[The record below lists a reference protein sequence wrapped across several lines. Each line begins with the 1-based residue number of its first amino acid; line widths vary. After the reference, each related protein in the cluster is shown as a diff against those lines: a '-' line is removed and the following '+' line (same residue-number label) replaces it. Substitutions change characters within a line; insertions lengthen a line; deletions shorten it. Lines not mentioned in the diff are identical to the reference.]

1 LPRAEQQR
9 GSWEEL
15 ELRSSLSSSS
25 SSFLNNFYYYHA
37 LVLFSVNCLNI
48 VIILVLVLAALGMT
62 TPLLLLLA
70 AQTASA
76 QQQQQPPSP
85 IMLEALS
92 DQGTFR
98 VEMAWTPADI
108 GADNT
113 FGIRFIEPE
122 TNIELEDIRYDILL
136 SSGDNTAQQL
146 HRVDQ
151 ASLQQKFRFE
161 EPGTYR
167 IMINDIDGLDETV
180 TIPIEVT
187 PEFPAGA
194 AALTAATTIGA
205 AILFF
210 AARRSNNNNLF
221 RL

>member
-1 LPRAEQQR
+1 
-9 GSWEEL
+9 
-15 ELRSSLSSSS
+15 
-25 SSFLNNFYYYHA
+25 
-37 LVLFSVNCLNI
+37 LNI
-48 VIILVLVLAALGMT
+48 VIIPVLVLAALGMMT
-62 TPLLLLLA
+62 TPLLA
-70 AQTASA
+70 AQIASA
-76 QQQQQPPSP
+76 QQQQQQPPPP

-92 DQGTFR
+92 NQGTFR

-136 SSGDNTAQQL
+136 SRGDNTVQQL
-146 HRVDQ
+146 RRVDQ
-151 ASLQQKFRFE
+151 TSLQQKFRFE

-167 IMINDIDGLDETV
+167 IMINHIDGLDETV

-194 AALTAATTIGA
+194 AALTAAMTIGS
-205 AILFF
+205 AILLLFF
-210 AARRSNNNNLF
+210 AAKRNSNNNLF

>member
-1 LPRAEQQR
+1 
-9 GSWEEL
+9 
-15 ELRSSLSSSS
+15 
-25 SSFLNNFYYYHA
+25 
-37 LVLFSVNCLNI
+37 LNI
-48 VIILVLVLAALGMT
+48 VIILLLVLAALGMT
-62 TPLLLLLA
+62 TTLMLA

-76 QQQQQPPSP
+76 QQQPQPPP

-98 VEMAWTPADI
+98 VEVAWTSANI

-113 FGIRFIEPE
+113 FGIHFIEPE

-136 SSGDNTAQQL
+136 FSGDNTVQQL
-146 HRVDQ
+146 RRMDQ
-151 ASLQQKFRFE
+151 TSLQQKFRFE

-167 IMINDIDGLDETV
+167 IMINDIDGLDESV
-180 TIPIEVT
+180 TIPIKVT

-194 AALTAATTIGA
+194 AGLTAATTIGS

-210 AARRSNNNNLF
+210 AAKRNSNNNLF
-221 RL
+221 KL

>member
-1 LPRAEQQR
+1 
-9 GSWEEL
+9 
-15 ELRSSLSSSS
+15 
-25 SSFLNNFYYYHA
+25 LNNFYYYHA

-62 TPLLLLLA
+62 TTLLLA

-76 QQQQQPPSP
+76 QQQQQPPP

-136 SSGDNTAQQL
+136 FRGDDTVQQL
-146 HRVDQ
+146 RRVDQ
-151 ASLQQKFRFE
+151 TSLQQKFRFE
-161 EPGTYR
+161 EPGPYR
-167 IMINDIDGLDETV
+167 IMINDVDSLDENV

-194 AALTAATTIGA
+194 AALAAAMTIGA

-210 AARRSNNNNLF
+210 AARRSNNNLF

>member
-1 LPRAEQQR
+1 
-9 GSWEEL
+9 
-15 ELRSSLSSSS
+15 LSSELPIFF
-25 SSFLNNFYYYHA
+25 FLNNFYYYHV
-37 LVLFSVNCLNI
+37 LMLFSVNCLNI
-48 VIILVLVLAALGMT
+48 VILVLVLAALGMT
-62 TPLLLLLA
+62 TPLLLA

-76 QQQQQPPSP
+76 QQQP

-98 VEMAWTPADI
+98 VEVAWTPADI

-136 SSGDNTAQQL
+136 FRGDDTVQQL
-146 HRVDQ
+146 RRVDQ
-151 ASLQQKFRFE
+151 TSLQQKFRFE
-161 EPGTYR
+161 EPGPYG

-210 AARRSNNNNLF
+210 AAKRNNNNLF

>member
-1 LPRAEQQR
+1 M
-9 GSWEEL
+9 
-15 ELRSSLSSSS
+15 
-25 SSFLNNFYYYHA
+25 
-37 LVLFSVNCLNI
+37 NI

-62 TPLLLLLA
+62 TTLLLA

-76 QQQQQPPSP
+76 QQQQPPP

-98 VEMAWTPADI
+98 VEVAWTPADI

-136 SSGDNTAQQL
+136 FRGDNTVQQL
-146 HRVDQ
+146 RRIDQ
-151 ASLQQKFRFE
+151 TSLQQKFRFE

-167 IMINDIDGLDETV
+167 IMINDIDGLDESV

-194 AALTAATTIGA
+194 AGLTAATTIGS

-210 AARRSNNNNLF
+210 AAKRNSNNNLF

>member
-1 LPRAEQQR
+1 
-9 GSWEEL
+9 
-15 ELRSSLSSSS
+15 
-25 SSFLNNFYYYHA
+25 LNNFYYYHA
-37 LVLFSVNCLNI
+37 LLLFSVNCLNI

-62 TPLLLLLA
+62 TTTLLLA
-70 AQTASA
+70 AQTAIA
-76 QQQQQPPSP
+76 QQQPPPPP

-98 VEMAWTPADI
+98 VEVAWTSADI

-136 SSGDNTAQQL
+136 FRGDNTVQQL
-146 HRVDQ
+146 HRIDQ
-151 ASLQQKFRFE
+151 TSLQQKFRFE

-187 PEFPAGA
+187 PEFPAGG
-194 AALTAATTIGA
+194 AALTAATTIGS

-210 AARRSNNNNLF
+210 AAKRSNNNNLF

>member
-1 LPRAEQQR
+1 
-9 GSWEEL
+9 
-15 ELRSSLSSSS
+15 
-25 SSFLNNFYYYHA
+25 LNNFYYYHA
-37 LVLFSVNCLNI
+37 LLLFSVNCLNI

-62 TPLLLLLA
+62 TTTPLA

-76 QQQQQPPSP
+76 QQQQEQQPPP

-98 VEMAWTPADI
+98 VEVAWTPADI

-136 SSGDNTAQQL
+136 FRGDNTVQQL
-146 HRVDQ
+146 RMVDQ
-151 ASLQQKFRFE
+151 TSLQQKFRFE

-187 PEFPAGA
+187 PEFSAGA
-194 AALTAATTIGA
+194 AALTAATTIGS
-205 AILFF
+205 AILLFF
-210 AARRSNNNNLF
+210 AAKRNSNNNLF

>member
-1 LPRAEQQR
+1 M
-9 GSWEEL
+9 
-15 ELRSSLSSSS
+15 
-25 SSFLNNFYYYHA
+25 
-37 LVLFSVNCLNI
+37 NI

-62 TPLLLLLA
+62 TTLLLA

-76 QQQQQPPSP
+76 QQQPQPPP

-98 VEMAWTPADI
+98 VEVAWTSADI

-136 SSGDNTAQQL
+136 FRGDNTVQQL
-146 HRVDQ
+146 HRIDQ
-151 ASLQQKFRFE
+151 TSLQQKFRFE

-187 PEFPAGA
+187 PEFPAGG
-194 AALTAATTIGA
+194 AALTAATTIGS
-205 AILFF
+205 AILLFF
-210 AARRSNNNNLF
+210 AAKRSNNNNLF

>member
-1 LPRAEQQR
+1 
-9 GSWEEL
+9 
-15 ELRSSLSSSS
+15 
-25 SSFLNNFYYYHA
+25 
-37 LVLFSVNCLNI
+37 VLFSVNCLNI
-48 VIILVLVLAALGMT
+48 VVLVLVLAALGMAT
-62 TPLLLLLA
+62 TPLLA

-76 QQQQQPPSP
+76 QQQQPPP
-85 IMLEALS
+85 IMLEAMS

-98 VEMAWTPADI
+98 VEVVWTPADI
-108 GADNT
+108 GVDNT

-136 SSGDNTAQQL
+136 FRGDDTVQQL
-146 HRVDQ
+146 RRVDQ

-167 IMINDIDGLDETV
+167 IMINDIDRLDETV

-194 AALTAATTIGA
+194 AALAAAMTISA

-210 AARRSNNNNLF
+210 AARRNSNNLF

>member
-1 LPRAEQQR
+1 LPKAEQQR
-9 GSWEEL
+9 GSWKEL
-15 ELRSSLSSSS
+15 ELRSSLSSS

-62 TPLLLLLA
+62 TPLLLLA

-76 QQQQQPPSP
+76 QQQQPPP

-108 GADNT
+108 GAGNT
-113 FGIRFIEPE
+113 FSIRFIEPE

-136 SSGDNTAQQL
+136 SRGDNTVQQL
-146 HRVDQ
+146 RKVDQ
-151 ASLQQKFRFE
+151 TSLQQKFRFE

-167 IMINDIDGLDETV
+167 IMINDIDGLTK
-180 TIPIEVT
+180 
-187 PEFPAGA
+187 
-194 AALTAATTIGA
+194 L
-205 AILFF
+205 
-210 AARRSNNNNLF
+210 
-221 RL
+221 

>member
-1 LPRAEQQR
+1 M
-9 GSWEEL
+9 
-15 ELRSSLSSSS
+15 
-25 SSFLNNFYYYHA
+25 
-37 LVLFSVNCLNI
+37 NI
-48 VIILVLVLAALGMT
+48 VIIPVLVLAALGIT
-62 TPLLLLLA
+62 TTLLLA

-76 QQQQQPPSP
+76 QQQQQQPPPP

-92 DQGTFR
+92 NQGTFR

-136 SSGDNTAQQL
+136 SRGDNTVQQL
-146 HRVDQ
+146 RRVDQ
-151 ASLQQKFRFE
+151 TSLQQKFRFE

-167 IMINDIDGLDETV
+167 IMINHIDGLDETV

-194 AALTAATTIGA
+194 AALTAAMTIGS
-205 AILFF
+205 AILLLFF
-210 AARRSNNNNLF
+210 AAKRNSNNNLF

>member
-1 LPRAEQQR
+1 
-9 GSWEEL
+9 
-15 ELRSSLSSSS
+15 
-25 SSFLNNFYYYHA
+25 
-37 LVLFSVNCLNI
+37 LNI

-62 TPLLLLLA
+62 TTTLLLA

-76 QQQQQPPSP
+76 QRQQPPP

-98 VEMAWTPADI
+98 VEVAWTPADI

-136 SSGDNTAQQL
+136 FRGDNTVQQL
-146 HRVDQ
+146 RRIDQ
-151 ASLQQKFRFE
+151 TSLQQKFRFE
-161 EPGTYR
+161 ESGMYR

-180 TIPIEVT
+180 TIPIKVT

-194 AALTAATTIGA
+194 AALTAATTIGS

-210 AARRSNNNNLF
+210 AAKRSNNNNLF

>member
-1 LPRAEQQR
+1 M
-9 GSWEEL
+9 
-15 ELRSSLSSSS
+15 
-25 SSFLNNFYYYHA
+25 
-37 LVLFSVNCLNI
+37 
-48 VIILVLVLAALGMT
+48 LAALGMT
-62 TPLLLLLA
+62 TTTLLLA

-76 QQQQQPPSP
+76 QQQPPP

-98 VEMAWTPADI
+98 VEVAWTSADI

-136 SSGDNTAQQL
+136 FRGDNTVQQL
-146 HRVDQ
+146 RRIDQ
-151 ASLQQKFRFE
+151 TSLQQKFRFE
-161 EPGTYR
+161 EPGMYR

-180 TIPIEVT
+180 TIPIKVT

-194 AALTAATTIGA
+194 AALTAATTIGS

-210 AARRSNNNNLF
+210 AAKRNSNNNLF

>member
-1 LPRAEQQR
+1 M
-9 GSWEEL
+9 
-15 ELRSSLSSSS
+15 
-25 SSFLNNFYYYHA
+25 
-37 LVLFSVNCLNI
+37 NI
-48 VIILVLVLAALGMT
+48 VIIPVLVLAALGMMT
-62 TPLLLLLA
+62 TPLLA
-70 AQTASA
+70 AQIASA
-76 QQQQQPPSP
+76 QQQQQQPPPP

-92 DQGTFR
+92 NQGTFR

-136 SSGDNTAQQL
+136 FRGDNTVQQL
-146 HRVDQ
+146 RRVDQ
-151 ASLQQKFRFE
+151 TSLQQKFRFE

-194 AALTAATTIGA
+194 AALTAATTIGS
-205 AILFF
+205 AISLLFF
-210 AARRSNNNNLF
+210 AAKRNSNNNLF

>member
-1 LPRAEQQR
+1 M
-9 GSWEEL
+9 
-15 ELRSSLSSSS
+15 
-25 SSFLNNFYYYHA
+25 
-37 LVLFSVNCLNI
+37 NI
-48 VIILVLVLAALGMT
+48 VIIPVLVLAALGMMT
-62 TPLLLLLA
+62 TPLLA
-70 AQTASA
+70 AQIASA
-76 QQQQQPPSP
+76 QQQQQQPPPP

-92 DQGTFR
+92 NQGTFR

-136 SSGDNTAQQL
+136 SRGDNTVQQL
-146 HRVDQ
+146 RRVDQ
-151 ASLQQKFRFE
+151 TSLQQKFRFE

-167 IMINDIDGLDETV
+167 IMINHIDGLDETV

-194 AALTAATTIGA
+194 AALTAAMTIGS
-205 AILFF
+205 AILLLFF
-210 AARRSNNNNLF
+210 AAKRNSNNNLF

>member
-1 LPRAEQQR
+1 
-9 GSWEEL
+9 
-15 ELRSSLSSSS
+15 
-25 SSFLNNFYYYHA
+25 
-37 LVLFSVNCLNI
+37 LNI

-62 TPLLLLLA
+62 TTTLLLA

-76 QQQQQPPSP
+76 QRQQPPP

-98 VEMAWTPADI
+98 VEVAWTPADI

-136 SSGDNTAQQL
+136 FRGDNTVQQL
-146 HRVDQ
+146 RRIDQ
-151 ASLQQKFRFE
+151 TSLQQKFRFE
-161 EPGTYR
+161 EPGMYR

-180 TIPIEVT
+180 TIPIKVT

-194 AALTAATTIGA
+194 AALTAATTIGS

-210 AARRSNNNNLF
+210 AAKRSNNNNLF

>member
-1 LPRAEQQR
+1 M
-9 GSWEEL
+9 
-15 ELRSSLSSSS
+15 
-25 SSFLNNFYYYHA
+25 
-37 LVLFSVNCLNI
+37 NI

-62 TPLLLLLA
+62 TTPLLLA

-76 QQQQQPPSP
+76 QQQPP

-98 VEMAWTPADI
+98 VEVTWTPADI

-113 FGIRFIEPE
+113 FGIRIIEPE

-136 SSGDNTAQQL
+136 SRGDNTVQQL
-146 HRVDQ
+146 RRIDQ
-151 ASLQQKFRFE
+151 TSLQQKFRFE

-180 TIPIEVT
+180 TIPIKVT

-205 AILFF
+205 AAILFF
-210 AARRSNNNNLF
+210 AAKRINNNNLF

>member
-1 LPRAEQQR
+1 M
-9 GSWEEL
+9 
-15 ELRSSLSSSS
+15 
-25 SSFLNNFYYYHA
+25 F
-37 LVLFSVNCLNI
+37 FSVNCLNI
-48 VIILVLVLAALGMT
+48 VILVLVLAALGMMT
-62 TPLLLLLA
+62 LLLA

-76 QQQQQPPSP
+76 QQPPP
-85 IMLEALS
+85 IMLEAMS

-98 VEMAWTPADI
+98 VEVVWTPADI

-113 FGIRFIEPE
+113 FGVRFIEPE

-136 SSGDNTAQQL
+136 SRGDNTVQQL
-146 HRVDQ
+146 RRVDQ
-151 ASLQQKFRFE
+151 TSLQQKFRFE

-167 IMINDIDGLDETV
+167 IMINDIDGLDESV

-210 AARRSNNNNLF
+210 TAKRSNNNNLF

>member
-1 LPRAEQQR
+1 ML
-9 GSWEEL
+9 G
-15 ELRSSLSSSS
+15 
-25 SSFLNNFYYYHA
+25 
-37 LVLFSVNCLNI
+37 
-48 VIILVLVLAALGMT
+48 ALGMT
-62 TPLLLLLA
+62 TTLLLA

-76 QQQQQPPSP
+76 QQQQQPPP

-98 VEMAWTPADI
+98 VEVAWTPADI

-136 SSGDNTAQQL
+136 FRGDNTVQQL
-146 HRVDQ
+146 RRIDQ
-151 ASLQQKFRFE
+151 TSLQQKFRFE

-167 IMINDIDGLDETV
+167 IMINNIDGLDESV

-194 AALTAATTIGA
+194 AALTAATTIGS

-210 AARRSNNNNLF
+210 AAKRNSNNNLF

>member
-1 LPRAEQQR
+1 
-9 GSWEEL
+9 
-15 ELRSSLSSSS
+15 
-25 SSFLNNFYYYHA
+25 
-37 LVLFSVNCLNI
+37 LNI

-62 TPLLLLLA
+62 TTLLLA

-76 QQQQQPPSP
+76 QQQQQQQPPPP

-92 DQGTFR
+92 NQGTFR
-98 VEMAWTPADI
+98 VEVAWTPADI

-122 TNIELEDIRYDILL
+122 TNIELDDIRYDILL
-136 SSGDNTAQQL
+136 FRGDNTVQQL
-146 HRVDQ
+146 RRVDQ
-151 ASLQQKFRFE
+151 TSLQQKFRFE

-194 AALTAATTIGA
+194 AALTAATTIGS
-205 AILFF
+205 AISLLFF
-210 AARRSNNNNLF
+210 AAKRNSNNNLF

>member
-1 LPRAEQQR
+1 M
-9 GSWEEL
+9 
-15 ELRSSLSSSS
+15 
-25 SSFLNNFYYYHA
+25 
-37 LVLFSVNCLNI
+37 NI
-48 VIILVLVLAALGMT
+48 VIIPVLVLAALGMMT
-62 TPLLLLLA
+62 TPLLA
-70 AQTASA
+70 AQIASA
-76 QQQQQPPSP
+76 QQQQQQPPPP

-92 DQGTFR
+92 NQGTFR
-98 VEMAWTPADI
+98 VEVAWTPADI

-136 SSGDNTAQQL
+136 SRGDNTVQQL
-146 HRVDQ
+146 RRVDQ
-151 ASLQQKFRFE
+151 TSLQQKFRFE

-194 AALTAATTIGA
+194 AALTAATTIGS
-205 AILFF
+205 AILLLFF
-210 AARRSNNNNLF
+210 AAKRNSNNNLF

>member
-1 LPRAEQQR
+1 M
-9 GSWEEL
+9 
-15 ELRSSLSSSS
+15 
-25 SSFLNNFYYYHA
+25 
-37 LVLFSVNCLNI
+37 NI

-62 TPLLLLLA
+62 TTTLLLA

-76 QQQQQPPSP
+76 QQQPPP

-98 VEMAWTPADI
+98 VEVAWTPADI

-136 SSGDNTAQQL
+136 FRGDNTVQQL
-146 HRVDQ
+146 RRIDQ
-151 ASLQQKFRFE
+151 TSLQQKFRFE
-161 EPGTYR
+161 EPGMYR

-180 TIPIEVT
+180 TIPIKVT

-194 AALTAATTIGA
+194 AALTAATTIGS

-210 AARRSNNNNLF
+210 AAKRNSNNNLF

>member
-1 LPRAEQQR
+1 
-9 GSWEEL
+9 
-15 ELRSSLSSSS
+15 
-25 SSFLNNFYYYHA
+25 
-37 LVLFSVNCLNI
+37 LNI
-48 VIILVLVLAALGMT
+48 VIILVLVLAALGMAT
-62 TPLLLLLA
+62 LLLLLLLLA

-76 QQQQQPPSP
+76 QQQQQQQPPP

-98 VEMAWTPADI
+98 VEVAWTSADI

-136 SSGDNTAQQL
+136 FRGDNTVQQL
-146 HRVDQ
+146 HRIDQ
-151 ASLQQKFRFE
+151 TSLQQKFRFE

-187 PEFPAGA
+187 PEFPAGG
-194 AALTAATTIGA
+194 AALTAATTIGS

-210 AARRSNNNNLF
+210 AAKRSNNNNLF

>member
-1 LPRAEQQR
+1 M
-9 GSWEEL
+9 S
-15 ELRSSLSSSS
+15 
-25 SSFLNNFYYYHA
+25 
-37 LVLFSVNCLNI
+37 I

-62 TPLLLLLA
+62 TTTPLA

-76 QQQQQPPSP
+76 QQQQQQEQPPPP

-98 VEMAWTPADI
+98 VEVAWTPADI

-136 SSGDNTAQQL
+136 SRGDNTVQQL
-146 HRVDQ
+146 RRVDQ
-151 ASLQQKFRFE
+151 TSLQQKFRFE

-194 AALTAATTIGA
+194 AALTAATTIGS
-205 AILFF
+205 AILLFF
-210 AARRSNNNNLF
+210 AAKRNSNNNLF

>member
-1 LPRAEQQR
+1 ML
-9 GSWEEL
+9 G
-15 ELRSSLSSSS
+15 
-25 SSFLNNFYYYHA
+25 
-37 LVLFSVNCLNI
+37 
-48 VIILVLVLAALGMT
+48 ALGMT
-62 TPLLLLLA
+62 TTLLLA

-76 QQQQQPPSP
+76 QQQPQPPP

-98 VEMAWTPADI
+98 VEVAWTPADI

-136 SSGDNTAQQL
+136 FRGDNTVQQL
-146 HRVDQ
+146 RRIDQ
-151 ASLQQKFRFE
+151 TSLQQKFRFE

-167 IMINDIDGLDETV
+167 IMINNIDGLDESV

-194 AALTAATTIGA
+194 AALTAATTIGS

-210 AARRSNNNNLF
+210 AAKRNSNNNLF

>member
-1 LPRAEQQR
+1 M
-9 GSWEEL
+9 
-15 ELRSSLSSSS
+15 
-25 SSFLNNFYYYHA
+25 
-37 LVLFSVNCLNI
+37 LFSVSCLNI

-62 TPLLLLLA
+62 TTPLLLA

-76 QQQQQPPSP
+76 QQQPPP

-136 SSGDNTAQQL
+136 SRGDNTVQQL
-146 HRVDQ
+146 RRVDQ
-151 ASLQQKFRFE
+151 TSLQQKFRFE

-167 IMINDIDGLDETV
+167 IMINDIDGLDESV

-205 AILFF
+205 AAILFF
-210 AARRSNNNNLF
+210 AAKRSNNNNLF

>member
-1 LPRAEQQR
+1 M
-9 GSWEEL
+9 
-15 ELRSSLSSSS
+15 
-25 SSFLNNFYYYHA
+25 
-37 LVLFSVNCLNI
+37 NI
-48 VIILVLVLAALGMT
+48 VIILVLVLPALGMT
-62 TPLLLLLA
+62 TTPLLA

-76 QQQQQPPSP
+76 QQQQQQQLPP

-92 DQGTFR
+92 NQGTFR
-98 VEMAWTPADI
+98 VEVAWTPADI

-113 FGIRFIEPE
+113 FGIHFIEPE

-136 SSGDNTAQQL
+136 FRGDNTVQQL
-146 HRVDQ
+146 RRVDQ
-151 ASLQQKFRFE
+151 TSLQQKFRFE

-194 AALTAATTIGA
+194 AALTAAMTIGS
-205 AILFF
+205 AILLFF
-210 AARRSNNNNLF
+210 AAKRNSNNNLF

>member
-1 LPRAEQQR
+1 M
-9 GSWEEL
+9 
-15 ELRSSLSSSS
+15 
-25 SSFLNNFYYYHA
+25 
-37 LVLFSVNCLNI
+37 
-48 VIILVLVLAALGMT
+48 VLAALGMT
-62 TPLLLLLA
+62 TTLMLA

-76 QQQQQPPSP
+76 QQQPQPPP

-98 VEMAWTPADI
+98 VEVAWTSADI

-113 FGIRFIEPE
+113 FGIHFIEPE

-136 SSGDNTAQQL
+136 FSGDNTVQQL
-146 HRVDQ
+146 RRIDQ
-151 ASLQQKFRFE
+151 TSLQQKFRFE

-167 IMINDIDGLDETV
+167 IMINDIDGLDESV
-180 TIPIEVT
+180 TIPIKVT

-194 AALTAATTIGA
+194 AGLTAATTIGS

-210 AARRSNNNNLF
+210 AAKRNSNNNLF
-221 RL
+221 KL